1 MQRYKYLL
9 SASTA
14 YFVWGF
20 FSFALRPISNH
31 SALDILSF
39 RLFLCAFVLIAMS
52 FLFRKDKLK
61 QDYLLL
67 KAMTPQLRKKS
78 IGFVVLGAVVLML
91 NWLSF
96 IYVMNEINV
105 QTAGLSYLICP
116 ILATL
121 LGYFILKEKLSKE
134 KWIAIGLAT
143 IACSLMAIGHF
154 RELYFSIL
162 VALAFAVYLLIQRKL
177 NHFDSFNLLTAQ
189 TIVIALI
196 LTPLFFVFKGATPTS
211 PVFYG
216 YIVLIVGMFT
226 ILPMFL
232 NNFALKGINASTA
245 GILIFIN
252 PIVNFLLAIFY
263 YKEPI
268 SSIQYMAYGIIFVA
282 IIVFNSGYLFGKKKK
297 KEIETVAM

>member
-20 FSFALRPISNH
+20 FSFALKPISNH

-61 QDYLLL
+61 QDYQLL

-96 IYVMNEINV
+96 IYVMNAINV

-196 LTPLFFVFKGATPTS
+196 LTPLFIAFKGATPTS

-297 KEIETVAM
+297 KEIVAV

>member
-9 SASTA
+9 AASSA

-20 FSFALRPISNH
+20 FSFALKPISQH
-31 SALDILSF
+31 SALDILSY
-39 RLFLCAFVLIAMS
+39 RLFLCAFVLIVFS
-52 FLFRKDKLK
+52 VLFRKSKLQ
-61 QDYLLL
+61 QDVQLL
-67 KAMTPQLRKKS
+67 KTMTPTLRKKS
-78 IGFVVLGAVVLML
+78 IGFIILGAMVLML
-91 NWLSF
+91 NWLAF

-121 LGYFILKEKLSKE
+121 LGYLILKEKLSKE
-134 KWIAIGLAT
+134 KWIAIGLAA
-143 IACSLMAIGHF
+143 IACGLMSIGHF

-177 NHFDSFNLLTAQ
+177 NQFDSFNLLTAQ
-189 TIVIALI
+189 TTVIAI
-196 LTPLFFVFKGATPTS
+196 VLTPVFFIFKAPTPTS

-216 YIVLIVGMFT
+216 YIVLIVGVFT

-263 YKEPI
+263 YKEAI
-268 SSIQYMAYGIIFVA
+268 SSLQYLAYA
-282 IIVFNSGYLFGKKKK
+282 IILAAILVFNSGYIFGKKKK
-297 KEIETVAM
+297 KEIEAGGI